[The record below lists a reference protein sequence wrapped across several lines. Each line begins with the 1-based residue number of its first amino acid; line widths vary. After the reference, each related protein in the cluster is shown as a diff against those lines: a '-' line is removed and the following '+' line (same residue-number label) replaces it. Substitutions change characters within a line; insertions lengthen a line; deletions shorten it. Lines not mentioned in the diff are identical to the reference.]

1 MKQIFLLLFLSVFA
15 LGVFGQGQTPPVLD
29 PSNPDSIVGYW
40 QFLYALAMP
49 VGNYLL
55 SVFWPSNTR
64 KELTLKTTIFA
75 IVVLVF
81 IVTFKGVSFAV
92 IMQAVLAFFA
102 QALTYDKV
110 LNPMGLNSKAAYK
123 DK

>member
-15 LGVFGQGQTPPVLD
+15 LAAFGQTPPVLD

-55 SVFWPSNTR
+55 SILWPSNTR

-110 LNPMGLNSKAAYK
+110 LNPIGLNSKAAYK
-123 DK
+123 EGK